1 MMNIRYF
8 SFLILM
14 LSLSL
19 MSFQLPVNIQKK
31 VDKEIK
37 LIFSIDKFLLEPILI
52 SKEINDQLQT
62 KIFENDL
69 FKINSDG
76 KQLGYAYVG
85 EAYGKADNF
94 DYLVIFDNDLIIVK
108 TKVLVYREDYGGEI
122 GSKRWLK
129 QFIGKGINDDV
140 KYAKDIIAISG
151 ATISANAMTVSVNN
165 LLRTIAVLHQN
176 KSI

>member
-1 MMNIRYF
+1 MINNRFGFI
-8 SFLILM
+8 LILM
-14 LSLSL
+14 LSISL

-37 LIFSIDKFLLEPILI
+37 LIFSIDEFLLEPIII
-52 SKEINDQLQT
+52 SKEVNDQLQT

-69 FKINSDG
+69 FKIISKD

-94 DYLVIFDNDLIIVK
+94 DYLVIFDNDLIIIK

-129 QFIGKGINDDV
+129 QFIGKGKNDHI

-165 LLRTIAVLHQN
+165 LLRTIAILHQN
-176 KSI
+176 ESI